1 MNGRQ
6 RSYPMTCKTV
16 HPLPFNDRVFLAA
29 ALGAFMFGASI
40 CSGAG
45 HTQDATEPIWPTKE
59 WQTSSPEEQGMDSK
73 QLAKL
78 VDLGTTLSLDSLLVE
93 RHGKI
98 VAEAYY
104 APYAG
109 GIPHAIYSA
118 TKAVISTL
126 ISIASNDGLLDSPS
140 HRVFDFFDRRSIA
153 TVDDRKNAITV
164 QSLLN
169 MTSGIEWSMPD
180 SMFEMERSPDW
191 VKFVL
196 DRPMSSTPGVVF
208 NYSNGN
214 AHLLSA
220 IITKLTGM
228 SALEYAKA
236 KLFGPLGINDVFWQ
250 YDPQGISNGG
260 QGLYLQPREMA
271 KFGYLYLRKG
281 VWEGK
286 QLLPP
291 DWIDKVT
298 HATVDPHAPGEPE
311 LRYSNFFWVLPDK
324 HVYMAAGYHGQVI
337 MVFPDLDVVAVT
349 TGRDNYPL
357 SELPGYISSSVKSD
371 TALPPDASSVN
382 LLANKVLDVSTEK
395 PTRVGATPKMAAIIS
410 GKAYRFPPNAM
421 NLKSLS
427 LILTDPQPHYDM
439 EIYTRD
445 TTKPSL
451 GLTGPIG
458 LDGLYRKGEPTYLQ
472 ALAIRRVNAV
482 KGAWQ
487 DDHTFVID
495 RLILGQGKPA
505 ERWTLKFDGEK
516 LNVRVELGEGPEITI
531 DSETAMGDGTDYE

>member
-1 MNGRQ
+1 
-6 RSYPMTCKTV
+6 
-16 HPLPFNDRVFLAA
+16 
-29 ALGAFMFGASI
+29 
-40 CSGAG
+40 
-45 HTQDATEPIWPTKE
+45 
-59 WQTSSPEEQGMDSK
+59 
-73 QLAKL
+73 
-78 VDLGTTLSLDSLLVE
+78 
-93 RHGKI
+93 
-98 VAEAYY
+98 
-104 APYAG
+104 
-109 GIPHAIYSA
+109 
-118 TKAVISTL
+118 
-126 ISIASNDGLLDSPS
+126 
-140 HRVFDFFDRRSIA
+140 
-153 TVDDRKNAITV
+153 
-164 QSLLN
+164 
-169 MTSGIEWSMPD
+169 
-180 SMFEMERSPDW
+180 
-191 VKFVL
+191 
-196 DRPMSSTPGVVF
+196 
-208 NYSNGN
+208 
-214 AHLLSA
+214 
-220 IITKLTGM
+220 
-228 SALEYAKA
+228 
-236 KLFGPLGINDVFWQ
+236 
-250 YDPQGISNGG
+250 
-260 QGLYLQPREMA
+260 MA

-298 HATVDPHAPGEPE
+298 RATVDPHAPGEPE

-516 LNVRVELGEGPEITI
+516 LNVRVELGEGPEIAI

>member
-1 MNGRQ
+1 
-6 RSYPMTCKTV
+6 MTCKTV
-16 HPLPFNDRVFLAA
+16 HPFPFHDRVFLAA
-29 ALGAFMFGASI
+29 ALAAFMFGASI
-40 CSGAG
+40 CSGAA
-45 HTQDATEPIWPTKE
+45 HTQGATEPIWPTKE

-73 QLAKL
+73 EVAKL
-78 VDLGTTLSLDSLLVE
+78 VDLGATFSLDSLLVQ

-104 APYAG
+104 APYAA

-126 ISIASNDGLLDSPS
+126 MSIASKDGLLDSPS
-140 HRVFDFFDRRSIA
+140 LRVFDFFDRRSIA
-153 TVDDRKNAITV
+153 NVDDRKNAITV
-164 QSLLN
+164 QSLLD

-531 DSETAMGDGTDYE
+531 DSETDG

>member
-1 MNGRQ
+1 
-6 RSYPMTCKTV
+6 MTCKTV
-16 HPLPFNDRVFLAA
+16 HPFPFHDRVFLAA
-29 ALGAFMFGASI
+29 ALAAFMFEASI
-40 CSGAG
+40 CSGAAY
-45 HTQDATEPIWPTKE
+45 TQGATEPIWPTKE

-73 QLAKL
+73 ELAKL
-78 VDLGTTLSLDSLLVE
+78 VDLGTTLSLDSLLVQ

-104 APYAG
+104 APYAA

-126 ISIASNDGLLDSPS
+126 MSIASKDGLLGSPS
-140 HRVFDFFDRRSIA
+140 LRVFDFFDRRSIA
-153 TVDDRKNAITV
+153 NVDDRKKAITV
-164 QSLLN
+164 QSLLD

-196 DRPMSSTPGVVF
+196 DRPMSSTPGDVF

-220 IITKLTGM
+220 IITKLTGI

-236 KLFGPLGINDVFWQ
+236 ELFGPLGINDVFWQ

-260 QGLYLQPREMA
+260 QGLYLQPRDMA
-271 KFGYLYLRKG
+271 KFGYLYLRNG
-281 VWEGK
+281 AWEGK
-286 QLLPP
+286 QLLPS

-324 HVYMAAGYHGQVI
+324 HIYIAAGYHGQVI

-349 TGRDNYPL
+349 TGRDNYPSSKL
-357 SELPGYISSSVKSD
+357 AGYIPSSVKSD
-371 TALPPDASSVN
+371 TALPPDAPGAN

-410 GKAYRFPPNAM
+410 GKVYRFPPNAM

-427 LILTDPQPHYDM
+427 LILTDRQPHYDM
-439 EIYTRD
+439 ELYTRD
-445 TTKPSL
+445 TTKP
-451 GLTGPIG
+451 GLRFTGPIG

-516 LNVRVELGEGPEITI
+516 LNVRAEFGEGPEITI
-531 DSETAMGDGTDYE
+531 GGETDQ

>member
-1 MNGRQ
+1 
-6 RSYPMTCKTV
+6 MTCKTV
-16 HPLPFNDRVFLAA
+16 HPFPFHDRVFLAA
-29 ALGAFMFGASI
+29 ALAAFMFEASI
-40 CSGAG
+40 CSGAAY
-45 HTQDATEPIWPTKE
+45 TQGATEPIWPTKE

-73 QLAKL
+73 ELAKL
-78 VDLGTTLSLDSLLVE
+78 VDLGTTLSLDSLLVQ

-104 APYAG
+104 APYAA

-118 TKAVISTL
+118 TKAIISTL
-126 ISIASNDGLLDSPS
+126 MSIASKDGLLGSPS
-140 HRVFDFFDRRSIA
+140 LRVFDFFDHRSIA
-153 TVDDRKNAITV
+153 NVDDRKKAITV
-164 QSLLN
+164 QSLLD

-196 DRPMSSTPGVVF
+196 DRPMSSTPGDVF

-250 YDPQGISNGG
+250 CDPQGISNGG
-260 QGLYLQPREMA
+260 QGLYLQPRDMA
-271 KFGYLYLRKG
+271 KFGYLYLRNG
-281 VWEGK
+281 AWEGK
-286 QLLPP
+286 QLLPS

-324 HVYMAAGYHGQVI
+324 HIYMAAGYHGQVI

-349 TGRDNYPL
+349 TGRDNYPSSKL
-357 SELPGYISSSVKSD
+357 VGYIPTSVKSD
-371 TALPPDASSVN
+371 TALPPDAPGAN

-395 PTRVGATPKMAAIIS
+395 PTRVAATPKMAAIIS
-410 GKAYRFPPNAM
+410 GKVYRFPPNAM

-439 EIYTRD
+439 ELYTRD
-445 TTKPSL
+445 TTKP
-451 GLTGPIG
+451 GLSFTGPIG

-516 LNVRVELGEGPEITI
+516 LNVRAEFGEGPEITI
-531 DSETAMGDGTDYE
+531 GGETDQ

>member
-1 MNGRQ
+1 
-6 RSYPMTCKTV
+6 MTCQTFKTI
-16 HPLPFNDRVFLAA
+16 PFNDKAFVGA
-29 ALGAFMFGASI
+29 ALAAFMFGASI
-40 CSGAG
+40 CSGTAY
-45 HTQDATEPIWPTKE
+45 TQGATEPIWPTKE

-73 QLAKL
+73 ALAKL
-78 VDLGTTLSLDSLLVE
+78 VDLGTTLSLDSLLVQ

-104 APYAG
+104 APYAA

-126 ISIASNDGLLDSPS
+126 MSIASKDGLLDSPS
-140 HRVFDFFDRRSIA
+140 LRLFDFFDRSSIA
-153 TVDDRKNAITV
+153 NVDDRKEAITV
-164 QSLLN
+164 QSLLD

-196 DRPMSSTPGVVF
+196 DRPMSSTPGDVF

-214 AHLLSA
+214 SHLLSA

-260 QGLYLQPREMA
+260 QGLYLQPRDMA
-271 KFGYLYLRKG
+271 KFGYLYLRNG
-281 VWEGK
+281 AWEGK
-286 QLLPP
+286 QLLPS

-311 LRYSNFFWVLPDK
+311 LRYSNFFWVLPNK
-324 HVYMAAGYHGQVI
+324 HIYMAVGYHGQVI
-337 MVFPDLDVVAVT
+337 MVFPDLDIVAVT
-349 TGRDNYPL
+349 TGRDNYPSSKL
-357 SELPGYISSSVKSD
+357 AGYIANSVKSD
-371 TALPPDASSVN
+371 TALPTDAPGAN
-382 LLANKVLDVSTEK
+382 LLANKVLDVSIEK
-395 PTRVGATPKMAAIIS
+395 PTRVAATPKISAIIS
-410 GKAYRFPPNAM
+410 GKVYRFPPNAM

-439 EIYTRD
+439 ELYARD
-445 TTKPSL
+445 TTKP
-451 GLTGPIG
+451 GLKFTGPIG

-472 ALAIRRVNAV
+472 VLAIRMVNVV

>member
-1 MNGRQ
+1 
-6 RSYPMTCKTV
+6 MTCKTV
-16 HPLPFNDRVFLAA
+16 QPLLFNDRAFLAA

-40 CSGAG
+40 CSGAA
-45 HTQDATEPIWPTKE
+45 HAQEATEPIWPTKE

-73 QLAKL
+73 ELAKL
-78 VDLGTTLSLDSLLVE
+78 VDFGTTLSLDSLLVV

-104 APYAG
+104 APYAA

-126 ISIASNDGLLDSPS
+126 LSIASKDGLLDSPS
-140 HRVFDFFDRRSIA
+140 HRVLDFFDRRSIA
-153 TVDDRKNAITV
+153 NLDDRKKAITV
-164 QSLLN
+164 QSLLD

-196 DRPMSSTPGVVF
+196 DRPMSSAPGEVF

-220 IITKLTGM
+220 SITKLTGM

-236 KLFGPLGINDVFWQ
+236 KLFDPLGINDLSWEH
-250 YDPQGISNGG
+250 DPQGISNGG
-260 QGLYLQPREMA
+260 QGLYLQPRDMA
-271 KFGYLYLRKG
+271 KIGYLYLRNG
-281 VWEGK
+281 AWEAK
-286 QLLPP
+286 QLLPS

-298 HATVDPHAPGEPE
+298 HTTVDPHAPAEPE
-311 LRYSNFFWVLPDK
+311 LRYSNLFWVLPDK
-324 HVYMAAGYHGQVI
+324 HVYMAMGYHGQVI

-357 SELPGYISSSVKSD
+357 SKLPGYISSSVKSD
-371 TALPPDASSVN
+371 TALPPDAASAN
-382 LLANKVLDVSTEK
+382 LLANKILDVSTEK
-395 PTRVGATPKMAAIIS
+395 PTGVGGTPEMAAIIS
-410 GKAYRFPPNAM
+410 GKVYRFAPNAI
-421 NLKSLS
+421 NVKSLS
-427 LILTDPQPHYDM
+427 LILTDPQPHYDL
-439 EIYTRD
+439 ETNGRD
-445 TTKPSL
+445 TTESGPRF
-451 GLTGPIG
+451 TGPIG

-472 ALAIRRVNAV
+472 ALAICGVNAV
-482 KGAWQ
+482 KGTWQ

-495 RLILGQGKPA
+495 RLILGQGRPA
-505 ERWTLKFDGEK
+505 ERWTLRFDGEK
-516 LNVRVELGEGPEITI
+516 LNLRVKHGDGDEISM
-531 DSETAMGDGTDYE
+531 DSETGG